1 MEVCDQSHALAI
13 VPPGKGSRYPL
24 NGRLG
29 GPRSRDM
36 KVHKHNAVMIVYILA
51 LKKNVNLPLHMPWRH
66 TDETELILNLGT
78 TWRWVL
84 NFTHRYPVIRRRR
97 AVEMFEERKITCLCK
112 DLNLDPPPPIL
123 VTILTTLSWLLC
135 LLYIRFGL
143 FFSTCPTCQYQ
154 KFHNKFFT
162 FALFVY
168 SMAMIKSRLLNQ
180 RSLASTII
188 GVIPKEPEQH
198 LDISVSNK

>member
-1 MEVCDQSHALAI
+1 
-13 VPPGKGSRYPL
+13 
-24 NGRLG
+24 
-29 GPRSRDM
+29 
-36 KVHKHNAVMIVYILA
+36 
-51 LKKNVNLPLHMPWRH
+51 MPWRH
-66 TDETELILNLGT
+66 TGEKDLILNLGT
-78 TWRWVL
+78 RWRWVL
-84 NFTHRYPVIRRRR
+84 NFMHWYPVIRRQW
-97 AVEMFEERKITCLCK
+97 AVDMFEEGKIACLCQ

-135 LLYIRFGL
+135 LLYIRLCL
-143 FFSTCPTCQYQ
+143 FFVHAQLASIKSSTPTG
-154 KFHNKFFT
+154 KKFFT

-198 LDISVSNK
+198 LDISVSNKWFYLQSAWCRMKLAEVQNMISQWQIIGSCQIWVFHSVENLYC